1 MAAAYKYAIGEG
13 EQPQELRTL
22 YLIERFGVK
31 AILNRDYLGRREINR
46 MLLVENIVDA
56 QKQMSKSDN
65 WSQWA
70 NDNKELYEILEKA
83 RKAAKDNNG

>member
-13 EQPQELRTL
+13 EQPAEVRTL

-31 AILNRDYLGRREINR
+31 AILNRDYLGKHELNR
-46 MLLVENIVDA
+46 MLLIENIIDS
-56 QKQMSKSDN
+56 QRQMSKSDN

-70 NDNKELYEILEKA
+70 IDNKELYEVLEKA
-83 RKAAKDNNG
+83 RKASKDTNG

>member
-22 YLIERFGVK
+22 YLINRFGVK
-31 AILNRDYLGRREINR
+31 AILNRDYLGGHEINK

-56 QKQMSKSDN
+56 QKQMSQSDN
-65 WSQWA
+65 WSKWSL
-70 NDNKELYEILEKA
+70 DNKELYEILEQA
-83 RKAAKDNNG
+83 RKLYKDNNG